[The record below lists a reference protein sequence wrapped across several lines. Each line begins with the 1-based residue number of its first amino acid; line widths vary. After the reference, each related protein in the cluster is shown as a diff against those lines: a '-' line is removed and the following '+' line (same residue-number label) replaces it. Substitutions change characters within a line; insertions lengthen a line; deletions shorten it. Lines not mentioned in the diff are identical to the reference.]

1 MTEKDFIRCELL
13 VLAWQRGNRERAA
26 GDLVELFER
35 PVLYYVRRL
44 VRTEDDAWDA
54 LQETFAA
61 VLKSLPTLR
70 DGRALPA
77 FVYRTARNAALA
89 QHRRRPHEPLADDVI
104 LAVEDTS
111 ELRLDA
117 EEAAAVHRALERLP
131 LPQRETLTL
140 FFLEDLS
147 IAQIGEVMQV
157 PAGTVKSRL
166 FHARQALRQHLKGGN
181 HE

>member
-1 MTEKDFIRCELL
+1 MTEKDFIRCELM
-13 VLAWQRGNRERAA
+13 VLAWQRGNREQAA
-26 GDLVELFER
+26 SDLVELFER

-54 LQETFAA
+54 LQETFVA
-61 VLKSLPTLR
+61 VLKSLPNLR

-89 QHRRRPHEPLADDVI
+89 QHRRRPYEPLVEE
-104 LAVEDTS
+104 LSQVVEDTG
-111 ELRLDA
+111 ELRLAAD
-117 EEAAAVHRALERLP
+117 EVAAVHRALERLP

-147 IAQIGEVMQV
+147 IAQIADVMQV
-157 PAGTVKSRL
+157 PEGTVKSRL
-166 FHARQALRQHLKGGN
+166 FHARQALRRHLEGGH